1 MSTWT
6 HTTPKEQL
14 FSRHSALYDSFWQSI
29 HGRLQQVHS
38 QDSPL
43 FLITKV

>member
-1 MSTWT
+1 
-6 HTTPKEQL
+6 
-14 FSRHSALYDSFWQSI
+14 LYDSFWQSI